1 MATITDY
8 ASLSQAIADFAHR
21 QDVQQGLYTDYFI
34 QGAQEKLQDD
44 IFLANFGNGVQ
55 WQEAAYGPLTIEGG
69 TAPVPS
75 DWLTP
80 KLMQVSDGAGNI
92 FTLIFKAAAWIY
104 DRYPIRQPA
113 GLPAYIARDVMPTVP
128 FTGTLSSS
136 TLTVNSMVIGAGV
149 FQAGMIVSSAAFG
162 LTGPTAA
169 VTIINQTA
177 GTPGGVG
184 FYTVTNPYAVLG
196 TATPMTAGGSVF
208 VFGPYPDSAY
218 TLQGTYYQE
227 AGLLSANNASNWMV
241 ANCPTLLHA
250 ACMVEAGK
258 FLVDDALIG
267 RWQSVYE
274 SQLMSMVNADKADR
288 WAASTMQIETG

>member
-8 ASLSQAIADFAHR
+8 ASLSQAISDFAHR
-21 QDVQQGLYTDYFI
+21 QDMQQGLYTDYFI
-34 QGAQEKLQDD
+34 QAAQEKIQDD
-44 IFLANFGNGVQ
+44 IFLANFGNGVKF
-55 WQEAAYGPLTIEGG
+55 QEYAYGPLTINGG

-80 KLMQVSDGAGNI
+80 KLMQVSDGAGDI

-104 DRYPIRQPA
+104 DQYPIRQPT
-113 GLPAYIARDVMPTVP
+113 GLPAYIARDQIAPCSFNGDLIAGVLVTA
-128 FTGTLSSS
+128 TGTGIIQVGMIISYAGAPTGANAITIISQIS
-136 TLTVNSMVIGAGV
+136 GTTGGAG
-149 FQAGMIVSSAAFG
+149 QYKVSNTTASTSGYVAM
-162 LTGPTAA
+162 TG
-169 VTIINQTA
+169 
-177 GTPGGVG
+177 
-184 FYTVTNPYAVLG
+184 
-196 TATPMTAGGSVF
+196 GGSVF
-208 VFGPYPDSAY
+208 IFGPYPDSAY
-218 TLQGTYYQE
+218 TLQGTYYQN
-227 AGLLSANNASNWMV
+227 ATPLSTTNTTNWLV
-241 ANCPTLLHA
+241 TSRPTLLHA